1 MQQSH
6 IDIKIYGGF
15 SGNGTETMLSQRDAI
30 TNVTTLSG
38 DFSGDDIVM
47 GAGSTLSITNNTE
60 NAYHIMITLN
70 LTTAAIIDGFTI
82 KGGNATDIGTISY
95 GIYSFSRGNGGG
107 LYNRSSSPTLANLIF
122 SYNEA
127 NFGGGLYNHSSDPTF
142 TNVIFSSNLGVFGG
156 AVYNLGSSPIFT
168 NVTFSNNSATSGG
181 AISNSSGSSPTLYNT
196 VFYGNSSDIE
206 GDGNIDVASSHNAS
220 DGTGGNIN
228 TGTGFVA
235 LSALPFQNSIDPDGA
250 DDTWFTTDD
259 GLALVSG
266 STLLGVG
273 TTTNA
278 PINDIIGSARPNP
291 PAIGAYEVS
300 VALPVELIFFKGEAT
315 ESGNLLT
322 WQTASEENNEGFY
335 IEKSEDGN
343 PDSYRG
349 WETLDFV
356 QGNGTTLEISD
367 YQYLDEI
374 PLGNITYYRL
384 KQVDFDGQFE
394 YSEIVE
400 ITNQQSDNSTINIFP
415 NPIRNVLNIENGE
428 GEAIIYNLLGQPIQS
443 FSIPNSAFL
452 INISDLP
459 RGQYIL
465 HIRQQNGEVITT
477 QFIK

>member
-1 MQQSH
+1 MKKH
-6 IDIKIYGGF
+6 FIY
-15 SGNGTETMLSQRDAI
+15 TLTLCLLSQLLIAQSVERFEI
-30 TNVTTLSG
+30 LNVCGAYNIASG
-38 DFSGDDIVM
+38 RIIINGP
-47 GAGSTLSITNNTE
+47 NNTSE
-60 NAYHIMITLN
+60 C
-70 LTTAAIIDGFTI
+70 
-82 KGGNATDIGTISY
+82 S
-95 GIYSFSRGNGGG
+95 
-107 LYNRSSSPTLANLIF
+107 
-122 SYNEA
+122 
-127 NFGGGLYNHSSDPTF
+127 
-142 TNVIFSSNLGVFGG
+142 
-156 AVYNLGSSPIFT
+156 
-168 NVTFSNNSATSGG
+168 
-181 AISNSSGSSPTLYNT
+181 
-196 VFYGNSSDIE
+196 
-206 GDGNIDVASSHNAS
+206 
-220 DGTGGNIN
+220 
-228 TGTGFVA
+228 
-235 LSALPFQNSIDPDGA
+235 
-250 DDTWFTTDD
+250 
-259 GLALVSG
+259 
-266 STLLGVG
+266 
-273 TTTNA
+273 
-278 PINDIIGSARPNP
+278 
-291 PAIGAYEVS
+291 AIGAITYSWNGDNFTTSQLGFSTECSKSNNTSCVGGNPTWTFPATITIS
-300 VALPVELIFFKGEAT
+300 APASIAGIYTTDASGNITSYVVPVELTYFKGKAT
-315 ESGNLLT
+315 EKGNLLT